1 MVTSLSKPE
10 THTMKTTRKPV
21 NQPYDGL
28 VSDLR
33 RKDRRAIAYLYDNY
47 SKALFGVVQ
56 RIVNERE
63 LAEEVFHDAFVKI
76 YTNIHSYDEQKARL
90 FTWMLNICRNAA
102 IDKLKSK
109 AVKKQARTDGMNE
122 NMEGILNRFSFE
134 FNTDGIGMYE
144 LLEKLH
150 PDYRFVIQKLYFQGY
165 SQQEISKECDI
176 PLGTVKTRT
185 RAALRDLRRLIG

>member
-1 MVTSLSKPE
+1 MVTTLSKPE

-21 NQPYDGL
+21 NQPYNGL

-47 SKALFGVVQ
+47 SKALFGVVL

-109 AVKKQARTDGMNE
+109 AVKKQARTDGMDE

-165 SQQEISKECDI
+165 SQQEVSKECNI

-185 RAALRDLRRLIG
+185 RAALRDLRRLIR

>member
-1 MVTSLSKPE
+1 MVTTLSKPE

-76 YTNIHSYDEQKARL
+76 YTNIHSYDERKARL

-109 AVKKQARTDGMNE
+109 AVKKQARTDGMDE

-134 FNTDGIGMYE
+134 LNTDGIGMYE

>member
-1 MVTSLSKPE
+1 MVTTLSKPE

-21 NQPYDGL
+21 KQPYDGL

-109 AVKKQARTDGMNE
+109 AVKKQARTDGMDE

-134 FNTDGIGMYE
+134 FNTDSIGMYE

-185 RAALRDLRRLIG
+185 RAALRDLRRLMG